1 MHGETTFAQNFLP
14 NYADCKN
21 FIKRRFDRR
30 RDVSSERALRLPME
44 TRALMAIKEAIDEV
58 IEEHARLGLPL
69 YALREGKVVA
79 VSAREL
85 RKRSKSARTK

>member
-1 MHGETTFAQNFLP
+1 
-14 NYADCKN
+14 
-21 FIKRRFDRR
+21 
-30 RDVSSERALRLPME
+30 
-44 TRALMAIKEAIDEV
+44 MAIKEAIDEV

>member
-1 MHGETTFAQNFLP
+1 
-14 NYADCKN
+14 
-21 FIKRRFDRR
+21 
-30 RDVSSERALRLPME
+30 
-44 TRALMAIKEAIDEV
+44 MAIKEAIDEV

-85 RKRSKSARTK
+85 RKRSKSARTKIGSLAPWPVPRGSVHLVHARD